1 MTPRENLMKHTRTI
15 CLLLGLIV
23 ALERPAFAEADDRPL
38 MKLPQEIEYSGAP
51 DQLQN
56 AVVFGDL
63 AKPGLYVQRFR
74 FPPGLKVP
82 PHWHPEEMRTVVVLS
97 GTLYYAFG
105 EQWDEKKLVALPAG
119 SFFYEPPHVPHF
131 AWAKDGEV
139 ILQLTAIGPT
149 GTTIVPQR
157 AQ

>member
-1 MTPRENLMKHTRTI
+1 
-15 CLLLGLIV
+15 
-23 ALERPAFAEADDRPL
+23 

-51 DQLQN
+51 DQLQS
-56 AVVFGDL
+56 AVVFGDPT
-63 AKPGLYVQRFR
+63 KPGLYVQRFR

-105 EQWDEKKLVALPAG
+105 ENWDEKKLTAFPPG

-139 ILQLTAIGPT
+139 ILQLTAIGPS
-149 GTTIVPQR
+149 GTTMIPQR
-157 AQ
+157 PQ

>member
-1 MTPRENLMKHTRTI
+1 MRFAF
-15 CLLLGLIV
+15 LLLGLV
-23 ALERPAFAEADDRPL
+23 LTWTSPALAESDTRPL
-38 MKLPQEIEYSGAP
+38 FKLPQEIEFSGPP

-56 AVVFGDL
+56 AVIFGDPT
-63 AKPGLYVQRFR
+63 KPGLYVQRFR

-82 PHWHPEEMRTVVVLS
+82 PHWHPDEMRTVVVLS

-105 EQWDEKKLVALPAG
+105 ERWDESKFTQLTAG
-119 SFFYEPPHVPHF
+119 SFFYEPPHVPHY

-139 ILQLTAIGPT
+139 ILQLTAIGPSGVT
-149 GTTIVPQR
+149 LVPQK

>member
-1 MTPRENLMKHTRTI
+1 MANLHVRRLWWTVVN
-15 CLLLGLIV
+15 CLCL
-23 ALERPAFAEADDRPL
+23 R
-38 MKLPQEIEYSGAP
+38 MKLPQEIEYTGAA
-51 DQLQN
+51 DQLQT
-56 AVVFGDL
+56 AVVFGDPT
-63 AKPGLYVQRFR
+63 KPGLYVQRFR
-74 FPPGLKVP
+74 FPLGLKVP

-105 EQWDEKKLVALPAG
+105 ERWDESKLTALPPG

-149 GTTIVPQR
+149 GTTAIPQKS
-157 AQ
+157 Q